1 MTQEFTDYLETDDWK
16 NSAAIVGMIRFFEF
30 AGIPYNRDEIFQADE
45 EYDDDSGYS
54 EGLDRLKFNKSD
66 MDADIIKDKFIAF
79 IEDYFAE
86 DMHHLYVEA
95 ALLNKI
101 EWTEEEK
108 ADINKKLSA
117 NTVMKRCFGKLKF
130 DGTNRAEILEVIRQN
145 RDEMIIETYR
155 YKGYKNFCNENVFQ
169 QPGGDAVRLK
179 GYYIDYKRKSRSVS
193 YRYNNKLFQSSD
205 SAYYDFI
212 PFGFVTGRESFFIHD
227 NSSIRQL
234 YLTNQKL
241 QDRCREQAGNSPNGR
256 TDARRNLFESLI
268 YSSDFVDFDV
278 EIIKKDSGKDYFETL
293 YLRRESIDIF
303 KRIKNYSV
311 FCRSIKFGN
320 EWVEIH
326 REVTDAVSNL
336 QLMDDL
342 IQELLKKDVG
352 DNQSNHAILSGNI
365 IRLNA
370 LIRSKIN
377 GGGDTMNKAMRSAC
391 ASAVNAAEVLKRRK
405 QTNKISSYR
414 TKLLNA
420 LLFHDYDRFSEIL
433 LNLSNFTDVY
443 FPFAY
448 YLFEDSEANK
458 DAAYTFVN
466 CFNDYTRKP
475 DEEAESGF

>member
-1 MTQEFTDYLETDDWK
+1 M
-16 NSAAIVGMIRFFEF
+16 
-30 AGIPYNRDEIFQADE
+30 
-45 EYDDDSGYS
+45 
-54 EGLDRLKFNKSD
+54 
-66 MDADIIKDKFIAF
+66 
-79 IEDYFAE
+79 
-86 DMHHLYVEA
+86 
-95 ALLNKI
+95 
-101 EWTEEEK
+101 
-108 ADINKKLSA
+108 
-117 NTVMKRCFGKLKF
+117 
-130 DGTNRAEILEVIRQN
+130 
-145 RDEMIIETYR
+145 
-155 YKGYKNFCNENVFQ
+155 
-169 QPGGDAVRLK
+169 
-179 GYYIDYKRKSRSVS
+179 
-193 YRYNNKLFQSSD
+193 
-205 SAYYDFI
+205 
-212 PFGFVTGRESFFIHD
+212 
-227 NSSIRQL
+227 
-234 YLTNQKL
+234 
-241 QDRCREQAGNSPNGR
+241 
-256 TDARRNLFESLI
+256 FESLI

-377 GGGDTMNKAMRSAC
+377 GGGDIMNKAMRSAC

-448 YLFEDSEANK
+448 YLFEDFEANK